1 MPRRVKSDI
10 HMQTTMLNS
19 IPGWGEGGIY
29 PRRSLLHLY
38 DGYQLLTMIIIP
50 VPLQN
55 THSRGEEIWNSHSRM
70 KLRPEQHRLDWWRR
84 GRDRWSRL
92 EDLEDADRV
101 NKKGG
106 KNAPMPAPIGDGFFR
121 LRTFACVVMQKG
133 PDQLQEMLCT
143 LFQRGAYGPS
153 TPKR

>member
-1 MPRRVKSDI
+1 
-10 HMQTTMLNS
+10 
-19 IPGWGEGGIY
+19 
-29 PRRSLLHLY
+29 
-38 DGYQLLTMIIIP
+38 
-50 VPLQN
+50 
-55 THSRGEEIWNSHSRM
+55 M

-133 PDQLQEMLCT
+133 PDQLQENAMYFVSAWRIRAIHAEKIVSTDHVRL
-143 LFQRGAYGPS
+143 GKKGPPS
-153 TPKR
+153 RTH